1 MIRLALISPNMSE
14 ETPKTAERE
23 IRESCERFRS
33 ANVPRE
39 GLEKIANDPER
50 IGHEREAARRLLMA
64 TLELDVTDEFDALEK
79 TDPVPIEV
87 GDGDLEEVVETENY
101 CDVEIDD
108 DPED

>member
-1 MIRLALISPNMSE
+1 MSE

-23 IRESCERFRS
+23 IRESCERFRT

-50 IGHEREAARRLLMA
+50 IGHEREAARRLLRA
-64 TLELDVTDEFDALEK
+64 TLELDLSDVFNEIEN
-79 TDPVPIEV
+79 TDPLPIEAL
-87 GDGDLEEVVETENY
+87 GDEDLEEVVEVENT

-108 DPED
+108 DPKD